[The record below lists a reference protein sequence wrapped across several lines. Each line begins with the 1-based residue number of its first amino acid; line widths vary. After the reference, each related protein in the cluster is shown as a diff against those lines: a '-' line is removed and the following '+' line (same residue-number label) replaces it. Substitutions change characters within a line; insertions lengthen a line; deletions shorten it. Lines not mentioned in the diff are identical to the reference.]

1 MTEIPCTTGRC
12 AYGTDCTCAFYAHW
26 VITPPPC
33 IPRLIRGGGYKTGY
47 GDGHKRGYA
56 QGFHDARQMATAT
69 TATEGTT

>member
-33 IPRLIRGGGYKTGY
+33 TPKLIRSGGYKTGY
-47 GDGHKRGYA
+47 RDGHNNGYA
-56 QGFHDARQMATAT
+56 KGYHDAMQEKTVV
-69 TATEGTT
+69 